1 MADLDD
7 LVEQGTA
14 LLKSMGA
21 RRVYLF
27 GSVARG
33 NARKDSDLDLAVE
46 GLPPETFYRTLAQ
59 LNDLTDRQVDLIDLD
74 EVNPFTAYLKEKGL
88 LRRVA

>member
-1 MADLDD
+1 MADLED
-7 LVEQGTA
+7 LVTQGTA

-33 NARKDSDLDLAVE
+33 NARTDSDLDLAVE

-59 LNDLTDRQVDLIDLD
+59 LNDLADRQVDLVDLD
-74 EVNPFTAYLKEKGL
+74 EVNPFTTYLKEKGL